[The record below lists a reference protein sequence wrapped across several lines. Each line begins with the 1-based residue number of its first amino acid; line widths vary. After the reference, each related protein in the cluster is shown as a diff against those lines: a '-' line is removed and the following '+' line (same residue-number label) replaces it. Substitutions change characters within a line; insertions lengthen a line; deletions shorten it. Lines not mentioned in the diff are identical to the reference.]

1 MKGVGCSTQVGRSP
15 LRDAPPRYQMSALGR
30 FQSAIQLS
38 TAHIPT
44 FFSRDRVRGL
54 VAIGPMLSSE
64 ECICISQPERQDVVH
79 FAISMSREIKIQN
92 MTRQFTHFCISLM
105 HNSNV
110 FSWDDHGSP
119 VWDLTDARVLTRH
132 FSAASWPASH
142 PAVIG
147 MGNRAGVWRP
157 LHDFQFLDGLELD
170 QTCPLQPIHTKPR
183 RLEQPKSEAFCP
195 RDSMHGHSNNPQ
207 SFHLERKGDVGMSI

>member
-44 FFSRDRVRGL
+44 FFSRDRARGL

-92 MTRQFTHFCISLM
+92 MTRQFTHFCISHM

-110 FSWDDHGSP
+110 FSWDGS
-119 VWDLTDARVLTRH
+119 R
-132 FSAASWPASH
+132 
-142 PAVIG
+142 
-147 MGNRAGVWRP
+147 
-157 LHDFQFLDGLELD
+157 
-170 QTCPLQPIHTKPR
+170 
-183 RLEQPKSEAFCP
+183 KSSLGFG
-195 RDSMHGHSNNPQ
+195 R
-207 SFHLERKGDVGMSI
+207 RKGVDAAFQCGVMAGFTSSRDWYGKQSWSLETSL